1 MKNLHWWR
9 VSVTLPFR
17 SAVKIGHPHSTP
29 PLLLHHRFTMQ
40 AKDECAKP
48 HLPTF
53 LQQQMLHLFIYLF
66 IYLAQ
71 TQRKSV
77 KRGQRRFRRME
88 ICSWEVVL
96 HPGDSSCASKKNLNH
111 LQTERGRKK
120 TRIKGLFMLD
130 TSTYTCI
137 SAAFS
142 CFLPAYYVE
151 EEVLPLLRQMWV
163 FEHGIIEFCVIHS
176 NHLTIYQS
184 TLAALAYNKQNVQS
198 TRAVQIIGIWFWFR

>member
-1 MKNLHWWR
+1 MN
-9 VSVTLPFR
+9 VQNPTY
-17 SAVKIGHPHSTP
+17 
-29 PLLLHHRFTMQ
+29 LLSSSS
-40 AKDECAKP
+40 KC
-48 HLPTF
+48 
-53 LQQQMLHLFIYLF
+53 FIYLF

-163 FEHGIIEFCVIHS
+163 FEHSIIEFCVIHS